1 MICSMFGEPM
11 HLDTPNKYACILKQK
26 SCLCR
31 RGGTLLKIRELF
43 VLNAKLLKQKE
54 KKKISVKRL
63 KRNHV
68 SIHSSRMAKAAKLG
82 ERRNPLWSWMW
93 ACYHCFSGGREAG
106 RRIMLANWSLQCSHI
121 QALHFNYKLV
131 TAQCLTLCLPISSV
145 STYIGIFLFII
156 LYYA

>member
-26 SCLCR
+26 SRLCQ

-54 KKKISVKRL
+54 KKRFRWKDSNAIMFQYTAPGWPKQQSWGR
-63 KRNHV
+63 
-68 SIHSSRMAKAAKLG
+68 G
-82 ERRNPLWSWMW
+82 GNPLWSWMW

-131 TAQCLTLCLPISSV
+131 TAQSLTLCLPISSV
-145 STYIGIFLFII
+145 STYIGIFII